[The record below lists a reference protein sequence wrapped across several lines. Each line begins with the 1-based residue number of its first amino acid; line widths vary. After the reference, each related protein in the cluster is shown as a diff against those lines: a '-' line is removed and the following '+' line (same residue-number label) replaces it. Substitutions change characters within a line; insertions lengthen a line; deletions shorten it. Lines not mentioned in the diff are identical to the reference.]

1 LNIEGASTFN
11 SRLEYPMSSQPDH
24 PRTILRQRM
33 IEDMSLR
40 NFSEKARKDYVRHVK
55 TFAAFL
61 GRSPDSATP
70 DDLRRFQLHQSKNGV
85 QPPTMNSSV
94 AALRFFFNVT
104 VDRPELARYLSMTPQ
119 PRRLPV
125 VLSEEEVARL
135 LDAAPGIKYKAAL
148 SVAYGAGLR
157 VSEVRSLKVCDVDSK
172 RMILRIEQ
180 GKGGRDR
187 HAMLSPRL
195 LELLREWWL
204 IARPQGWLFPGRNPV
219 NPITARQL
227 DRVIHLAAEA
237 AEIDK
242 RVSMH
247 TLRHSFA
254 THLLEQ
260 NIDIRVIQVL
270 LGHAEL
276 KTTALYTQVATNTIR
291 SVMSPLD
298 RLTPLAGKKRE

>member
-1 LNIEGASTFN
+1 
-11 SRLEYPMSSQPDH
+11 MSSQPDQ
-24 PRTILRQRM
+24 PGTILRQRM

-40 NFSEKARKDYVRHVK
+40 NFSEKARKDYIRHVRA
-55 TFAAFL
+55 FAAFL

-70 DDLRRFQLHQSKNGV
+70 DDLRRFQLHQSQNGV
-85 QPPTMNSSV
+85 QPPTINSSV

-104 VDRPELARYLSMTPQ
+104 ADRPELTRYLSVA
-119 PRRLPV
+119 PRARKLPV

-157 VSEVRSLKVCDVDSK
+157 VSEVRSLRVSDVDSK
-172 RMILRIEQ
+172 RMVLRIEQ

-187 HAMLSPRL
+187 YAMLSPRL

-204 IARPQGWLFPGRNPV
+204 IARPQGWLFPGRIPV
-219 NPITARQL
+219 NPISGRQL
-227 DRVIHLAAEA
+227 DRVIHFAAEA
-237 AEIDK
+237 AEIGK

-298 RLTPLAGKKRE
+298 RLRPLAGKKRE